1 MTILECGDAT
11 DVESVL
17 DVANSINGPVY
28 VRILRGEI
36 PRLFSP
42 SEPMQLGRSRII
54 SEGSDFVLLSSGIC
68 TEEAIRATQELRK
81 KGVSIQHMHI
91 STLKPFNDKD
101 VLQAIANSKYGVI
114 TMENHSVIGGLGSII
129 AERMAEEGMGKKLR
143 RIGIRD
149 TFVHGASKQYLM
161 KEYGLDAM
169 ALIGEV
175 EKTLDARF
183 DIKESDLKE
192 AFVAAVH
199 SNAKAEAL

>member
-1 MTILECGDAT
+1 
-11 DVESVL
+11 
-17 DVANSINGPVY
+17 
-28 VRILRGEI
+28 
-36 PRLFSP
+36 
-42 SEPMQLGRSRII
+42 
-54 SEGSDFVLLSSGIC
+54 
-68 TEEAIRATQELRK
+68 
-81 KGVSIQHMHI
+81 
-91 STLKPFNDKD
+91 
-101 VLQAIANSKYGVI
+101 
-114 TMENHSVIGGLGSII
+114 MENHSVIGGLGSII